1 LKSTAAADDDDD
13 DDDDDDEDEDED
25 DDDEDDEDDDGGA
38 AEHKRGDNE
47 EGALSERSEAT
58 TCAVT
63 ESVLDNGGLRRRNGT
78 RLVNLDVLSHER
90 PTAVALAPAP
100 RCTERVRWELV
111 SMAAAAGS
119 RDCAQLSELRLDTPP
134 SLRLLPSKQAPS
146 AEAAESHGSC
156 PPRPCTTSSWLKS
169 CKMLSRSWVQYQ
181 KF

>member
-1 LKSTAAADDDDD
+1 MKSTAAADV
-13 DDDDDDEDEDED
+13 DDEDE
-25 DDDEDDEDDDGGA
+25 DDEDDEDGA
-38 AEHKRGDNE
+38 AAHKRGDKKG
-47 EGALSERSEAT
+47 GALSERSEAT

-63 ESVLDNGGLRRRNGT
+63 ESVLDNGGLRRRNGM

-90 PTAVALAPAP
+90 PTAVALASAP
-100 RCTERVRWELV
+100 RCTERVRREPL
-111 SMAAAAGS
+111 SMAAAVGT
-119 RDCAQLSELRLDTPP
+119 RDCAQLSELRLDAPP

-169 CKMLSRSWVQYQ
+169 CKMLSRSWVQHK